1 MMAWWHGSKSEEQL
15 TSTPSRLGIAWSS
28 LGGSRKHFMT
38 PSPVTAQA
46 RVKSVFGDVRFLLQ
60 SWMIILAVFFS
71 LNDQGN
77 IQDFFAAGRYLF

>member
-1 MMAWWHGSKSEEQL
+1 
-15 TSTPSRLGIAWSS
+15 
-28 LGGSRKHFMT
+28 MT

-46 RVKSVFGDVRFLLQ
+46 RVKSVFGDALFLLQ